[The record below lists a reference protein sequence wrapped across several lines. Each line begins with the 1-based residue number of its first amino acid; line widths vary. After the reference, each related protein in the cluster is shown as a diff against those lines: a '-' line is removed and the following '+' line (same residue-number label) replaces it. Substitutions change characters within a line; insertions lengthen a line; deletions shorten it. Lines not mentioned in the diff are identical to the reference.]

1 VAAYDFMVSDHWVM
15 NLVNLPDAA
24 RGYFACF
31 ALIRNAWDSCV
42 NGAWLLRLAFEL
54 APDEAAREDVRLA
67 AMDVEREMGAQLDSH
82 FAERQL
88 QLKSDPIRAAY
99 ETAKSEIRI
108 AVGPEDEQVVEAVL
122 SDAEQVVY
130 DRSLK
135 TLRRFIADLV
145 RGRLQHPTTLR
156 PDPAF
161 EDTKAIPPSMMPE
174 IARMRAEAEPHTQ
187 SPPMTQAPP
196 TTQPQPQ
203 ALGQTPPAPR
213 VVPRPGSPGPGG
225 VRSR

>member
-1 VAAYDFMVSDHWVM
+1 MVSDHWVM
-15 NLVNLPDAA
+15 NLMNLPDAA

-42 NGAWLLRLAFEL
+42 NGAWLLRLALEL
-54 APDEAAREDVRLA
+54 SPDEAAREDVRLA
-67 AMDVEREMGAQLDSH
+67 AQDVERELAGQLDTH

-88 QLKSDPIRAAY
+88 QMKIDPIRAAY
-99 ETAKSEIRI
+99 DTARLEIRV
-108 AVGPEDEQVVEAVL
+108 AVAPQDETVVAATLGE
-122 SDAEQVVY
+122 AEQVIY
-130 DRSLK
+130 DRALK
-135 TLRRFIADLV
+135 TLRRYAADIV
-145 RGRLQHPTTLR
+145 RGRLPHPTTLR

-187 SPPMTQAPP
+187 SPHTQVPP
-196 TTQPQPQ
+196 TTQPHPGG
-203 ALGQTPPAPR
+203 LGQTPPAPR